1 MPHRL
6 HLKQRRRDSARRRR
20 ERRAIRNCRLRRNGR
35 YNLLYGPARRSTL
48 IKRGL
53 PVYPINALLLPP
65 IPPTISRVEFDSSV
79 ANDVERGSDAYYRF
93 WLDTREV
100 VGDIMEN
107 QFRRQFS
114 LPVHIPREAMKL
126 VFLYVADEDIA
137 EVFGREGWWSETLQV
152 YTFKWSN
159 PFRWPPMT

>member
-6 HLKQRRRDSARRRR
+6 RLKQRRRGSARRRR
-20 ERRAIRNCRLRRNGR
+20 ERRAVRNRRLRRNGR
-35 YNLLYGPARRSTL
+35 YNRLYGPARRSTL
-48 IKRGL
+48 IERGL
-53 PVYPINALLLPP
+53 PVYLINALLLPP

-79 ANDVERGSDAYYRF
+79 AHGVERGSDAYRF
-93 WLDTREV
+93 WLGTQEV
-100 VGDIMEN
+100 VGDIMEY

-114 LPVHIPREAMKL
+114 LPIHIPREAMKL
-126 VFLYVADEDIA
+126 VFLYVAYEDIA